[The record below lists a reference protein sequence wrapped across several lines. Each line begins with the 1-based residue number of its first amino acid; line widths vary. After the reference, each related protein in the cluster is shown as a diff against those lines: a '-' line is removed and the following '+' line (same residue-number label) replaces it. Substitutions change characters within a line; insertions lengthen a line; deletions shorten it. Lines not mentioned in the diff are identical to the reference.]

1 MELLKKKSVIIIAC
15 LACFCN
21 TSLSVM
27 EKWVCFCHEVESSD
41 CMTFWPDVPSYD
53 THCHNNYILQTDH
66 TRPEKKTA
74 EDLRYCTYFILTN
87 LLLSTIYFSPHWF
100 FGTFCWFIIHTNVKL
115 LKIIWKGPNV
125 YLRAGVRRDDIQ
137 CGGMRSG
144 YQGIISQPSTVGL
157 CGSLAPLG
165 AGGEISFQFLS
176 VTCILGSHQN
186 NEAEE
191 RWDMIPFDYL
201 MIIIFKRCSSASFI
215 IPPGSSDFFMDAG
228 TWSFV
233 WTSGSGRCLSH

>member
-1 MELLKKKSVIIIAC
+1 MKKGVIIIAG

-27 EKWVCFCHEVESSD
+27 EKWVCFCHKVVSSD
-41 CMTFWPDVPSYD
+41 CMTFRSDVPSYD

-66 TRPEKKTA
+66 TRPEKKYTWCLMNMVKIWLLQNPKYWMKCRCALISAQVRCTA
-74 EDLRYCTYFILTN
+74 WWHPVWRDEVWISGDNISPITRPFVA
-87 LLLSTIYFSPHWF
+87 LSGAT
-100 FGTFCWFIIHTNVKL
+100 
-115 LKIIWKGPNV
+115 
-125 YLRAGVRRDDIQ
+125 D
-137 CGGMRSG
+137 
-144 YQGIISQPSTVGL
+144 SQT
-157 CGSLAPLG
+157 G

-201 MIIIFKRCSSASFI
+201 MIIISKRLSSNITASFI
-215 IPPGSSDFFMDAG
+215 IPPGSPDFFMDVG
-228 TWSFV
+228 TRSFV
-233 WTSGSGRCLSH
+233 WTPGSGRCLSH